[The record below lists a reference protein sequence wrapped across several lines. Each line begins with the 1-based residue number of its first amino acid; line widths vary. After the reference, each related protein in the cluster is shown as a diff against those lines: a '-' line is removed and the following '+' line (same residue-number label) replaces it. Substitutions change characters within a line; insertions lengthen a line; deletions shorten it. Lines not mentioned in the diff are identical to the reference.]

1 MVLKEGGGRGW
12 GSFWG
17 RSEQDFLEGEMVC
30 LLGIVVRKGL
40 IIAGC

>member
-1 MVLKEGGGRGW
+1 MGGRGW

-30 LLGIVVRKGL
+30 LLGFCGKEGANHRGL
-40 IIAGC
+40 LNGS